1 MMNEWTIFLALGE
14 IIALVLCLAKPMTEL
29 TKSITS
35 LKCAIEETQNRLQK
49 NEQSS
54 TIEHGKI
61 WSEVEEHRD
70 KIADHE
76 TRIGILEHDK

>member
-1 MMNEWTIFLALGE
+1 MNEWTIFLAIGE
-14 IIALVLCLAKPMTEL
+14 IVALVLCLAKPLTEL
-29 TKSITS
+29 TKSITA
-35 LKCAIEETQNRLQK
+35 LKCSIEETQNRLQK

-54 TIEHGKI
+54 TIEHEKI
-61 WSEVEEHRD
+61 WDEVGDHRE